1 MTSWLISRFLTLRA
15 ILFVGCLIAF
25 VATGCDSTDSNEPPA
40 SEEETLPENFQDG
53 WVLQFRGAQGA
64 DYQYSF
70 TGSGGTAGN
79 GSGNVPNSDAAD
91 PYHLSLFGTPS
102 SLDVEVTYVGGGDGE
117 MVVRLYHDAVEKDE
131 VSLNGGEAGTLSGS
145 Q

>member
-1 MTSWLISRFLTLRA
+1 M
-15 ILFVGCLIAF
+15 AF
-25 VATGCDSTDSNEPPA
+25 VITGCDSTDSNEPPA

-79 GSGNVPNSDAAD
+79 GSGNVPDSDASD
-91 PYHLSLFGTPS
+91 PYHLSPFGSPS
-102 SLDVEVTYVGGGDGE
+102 SLSVDVTYTSGGDGE
-117 MVVRLYHDAVEKDE
+117 IVVRLYHDAVEKDE
-131 VSLNGGEAGTLSGS
+131 ISLGVNDTKTLSGS